1 MGIDHYY
8 AMVGKMTNES
18 REHLSCLMDGEISRE
33 TGRFLVRRLGADE
46 ELCATWARYHVVRD
60 CLRHGDGGVSGKDLS
75 RRVRQ
80 ALERESQPAA
90 ARRSLPSWLK
100 PVTGVAVAASVALM
114 AIVAVGPG
122 RQASPEPASSL
133 AAEGAPAETFTS
145 PQSLTPSPVSRQ
157 ASLSGGQGGDSRMN
171 AYLLRHYQATGATGG
186 KGFVSFVPIVITPS
200 EQAGNAAPDPIEGQ
214 VAEGAADR
222 DAGQPAQP
230 EEAAQRR

>member
-1 MGIDHYY
+1 
-8 AMVGKMTNES
+8 MTTES

-60 CLRHGDGGVSGKDLS
+60 CLRNGDGGVSGEDLS

-80 ALERESQPAA
+80 ALERESPPAA

-100 PVTGVAVAASVALM
+100 PVTGVAMAASVALM

-133 AAEGAPAETFTS
+133 AEGAPAAAFTS

-157 ASLSGGQGGDSRMN
+157 ASLSGGQTGDSRMN
-171 AYLLRHYQATGATGG
+171 AYLLRHYQATGSNGG
-186 KGFVSFVPIVITPS
+186 QGFVTFVPIVITPS
-200 EQAGNAAPDPIEGQ
+200 AQAGNAAPEQ
-214 VAEGAADR
+214 VPDQARARESGR
-222 DAGQPAQP
+222 SAQP
-230 EEAAQRR
+230 EEAVQR